1 MGVIQRQG
9 IKNAITSYIGI
20 ALGFLNLLVIQPY
33 FLSAEEIGL
42 TRLLFSV
49 ASLLAMFMPLG
60 IQSITV
66 KYFPYFY
73 NPQNRHNGFL
83 GFALLFP
90 IVGFLIVSTL
100 LLVAKDF
107 IVSQYAKESAL
118 FTQFYYFLFPF
129 SFIIALVTVLTAYA
143 SALLKTTV
151 PSFLNDVFTRI
162 GSIAIFALY
171 FLKWITL
178 WQMVAGFVTIYG
190 MQLVL
195 LLCYIYWEEK
205 PSYRFSKKM
214 LQQHPIG
221 GMLGY
226 GLLLSFAS
234 ISALGIKYIDSIVL
248 GKYLSLSMVGIYSIA
263 SFIPNIIETPL
274 NALDR
279 ITGPKIAQSIAA
291 GNASETKAIYYQSSK
306 YCLLVGAYLFIGIN
320 TNIKDVFS
328 FLPSQYAQ
336 GIDVIHIISLGTVLS
351 MSAGGSGG
359 MLFYSNNYKIG
370 AFFLIALALSAF
382 VFNMLF
388 IPIWG
393 LNGAAYAT
401 ALASV
406 LYAVIRLVFIKAKYN
421 LFPLTIDTIKLVG
434 LSVLV
439 YLLTWLLPNTDSPL
453 LTIVVKGFTT
463 TVCYALGI
471 YWLKLAPE
479 LFERL
484 LVFRK
489 NIIQ

>member
-9 IKNAITSYIGI
+9 IKNAITSYVGI

-49 ASLLAMFMPLG
+49 SSLIAMFMPLG
-60 IQSITV
+60 IQSIAV

-73 NPQNRHNGFL
+73 SPTTRHNGFL

-90 IVGFLIVSTL
+90 AVGFLIVSAAL
-100 LLVAKDF
+100 LLSKDL

-129 SFIIALVTVLTAYA
+129 SLIIALVTVLTAYA

-162 GSIAIFALY
+162 GSIAVFGLY
-171 FLKWITL
+171 FIKFISLG
-178 WQMVAGFVTIYG
+178 QMVAGFVTVYG
-190 MQLVL
+190 LQLIL

-205 PSYRFSKKM
+205 PSYRFSKSL
-214 LQQHPIG
+214 LQQHSLSKMIS
-221 GMLGY
+221 Y

-248 GKYLSLSMVGIYSIA
+248 GKYLSLSMVGIYAIA

-291 GNASETKAIYYQSSK
+291 GNHAETKTIYYQSSS
-306 YCLLVGAYLFIGIN
+306 YCLLIGAYLFIGIN
-320 TNIKDVFS
+320 TNINDVFT
-328 FLPSQYAQ
+328 FLPAQYAQ

-359 MLFYSNNYKIG
+359 MLFYSNNYKMG
-370 AFFLIALALSAF
+370 AFFLIALAIVAF
-382 VFNMLF
+382 ALNVLL

-393 LNGAAYAT
+393 LTGAAYAT
-401 ALASV
+401 AIASV
-406 LYAVIRLVFIKAKYN
+406 LYAVVRLLFIKVKYN
-421 LFPLTIDTIKLVG
+421 LFPLTLSTFKLVG
-434 LSVLV
+434 LCLTV
-439 YLLTWLLPNTDSPL
+439 YAITWMIPDTGTPL
-453 LTIVVKGFTT
+453 FTIVLRGFITT
-463 TVCYALGI
+463 ICYGAGI
-471 YWLKLAPE
+471 YWLRLAPE
-479 LFERL
+479 LVDMAFA
-484 LVFRK
+484 FRK
-489 NIIQ
+489 K